1 MAPADCPDRETLAAL
16 AAGLLS
22 GEALAAVAAHLDGCP
37 ACLAV
42 AQSANTDTD
51 PLVAALC
58 QPDPADPYA
67 REEGC
72 DRARA
77 RLLATDRDDVA
88 SDLPT
93 LIAPGHG
100 PPGPPQATAG
110 RRPGGDLGR
119 SRRPLAGGEEG
130 RIVGRHVVPV
140 DRQ

>member
-1 MAPADCPDRETLAAL
+1 MTPAGCPDRETLAAL

-22 GEALAAVAAHLDGCP
+22 GETLAAVAAHLDGCP

-72 DRARA
+72 DRAQA
-77 RLLATDRDDVA
+77 RLLATYRDNV
-88 SDLPT
+88 
-93 LIAPGHG
+93 APGHR
-100 PPGPPQATAG
+100 PPGPPEVTAG
-110 RRPGGDLGR
+110 SPPGGVSTGESVGTLVAGR
-119 SRRPLAGGEEG
+119 YKLLEKIGEGGMG
-130 RIVGRHVVPV
+130 TV
-140 DRQ
+140 